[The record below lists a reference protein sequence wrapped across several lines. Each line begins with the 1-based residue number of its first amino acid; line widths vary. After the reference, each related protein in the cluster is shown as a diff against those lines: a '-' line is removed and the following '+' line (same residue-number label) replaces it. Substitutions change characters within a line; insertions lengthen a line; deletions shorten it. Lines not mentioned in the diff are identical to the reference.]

1 MGVGLRKFSHYY
13 QVSAI
18 AAGDRD
24 AELRERVRAVFDA
37 NDETY
42 GRRRIHDELAASAG
56 SRGSCARAGW
66 WPAGASGITGMALTR
81 ARCPGT
87 PTTR

>member
-24 AELRERVRAVFDA
+24 AGLRERVRAVFDT

-42 GRRRIHDELAASAG
+42 GRRRIHDELTASGVPAASAG
-56 SRGSCARAGW
+56 SRGSCARGGW
-66 WPAGASGITGMALTR
+66 
-81 ARCPGT
+81 
-87 PTTR
+87 